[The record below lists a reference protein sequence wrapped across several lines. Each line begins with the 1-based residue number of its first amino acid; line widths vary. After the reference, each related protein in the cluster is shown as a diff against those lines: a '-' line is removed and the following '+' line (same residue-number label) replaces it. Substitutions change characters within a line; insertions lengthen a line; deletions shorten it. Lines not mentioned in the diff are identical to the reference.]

1 MCTKQTVDNTLTS
14 PQKSY
19 LIFIDLSRCLASF
32 NHTLLDY
39 GTVDYRKVLALASSK
54 IVSYIYIYISYIYVA
69 YIYIYIYTPESK
81 ITKNLCVP

>member
-19 LIFIDLSRCLASF
+19 FIFIDLSRCLASF

-54 IVSYIYIYISYIYVA
+54 IVSYIYISYIYVA
-69 YIYIYIYTPESK
+69 YIYIYTYILLRVRSLK
-81 ITKNLCVP
+81 I